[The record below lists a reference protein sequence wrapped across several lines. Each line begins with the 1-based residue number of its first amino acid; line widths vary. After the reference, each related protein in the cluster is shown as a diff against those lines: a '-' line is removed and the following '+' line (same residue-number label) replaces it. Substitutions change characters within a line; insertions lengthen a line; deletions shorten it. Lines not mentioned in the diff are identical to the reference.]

1 MGMAVPGGL
10 AGCLLWE
17 AVGHDVRLLRSRV
30 MVLVL
35 FREVSLSTAYVVDH
49 QGTESRQDE
58 DLIQFRRYVFCAQY
72 ELGTGR
78 KYILSVC
85 PAVEVGSDGSPVEG
99 RKRGE
104 WRWI

>member
-35 FREVSLSTAYVVDH
+35 FREVSLSTAYVVGH
-49 QGTESRQDE
+49 QGTESDRMK
-58 DLIQFRRYVFCAQY
+58 I
-72 ELGTGR
+72 
-78 KYILSVC
+78 
-85 PAVEVGSDGSPVEG
+85 
-99 RKRGE
+99 
-104 WRWI
+104 